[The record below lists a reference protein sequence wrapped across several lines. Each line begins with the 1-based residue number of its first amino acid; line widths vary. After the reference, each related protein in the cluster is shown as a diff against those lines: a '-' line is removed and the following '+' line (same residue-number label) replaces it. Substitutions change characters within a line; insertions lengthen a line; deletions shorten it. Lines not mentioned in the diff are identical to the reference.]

1 MRFDQDRSAAVS
13 NRSQKPAFLK
23 RRSACRR
30 SARLAIALGLTAG
43 IAAVGGANAWG
54 EVTDVVLG
62 SRSFQIP
69 FNIANSGSPPREVH
83 LYMAASSSPSNPAL
97 PPQGKWQLLDRQAP
111 GVGQFQV
118 SETPEGTYWFATRTI
133 DTSGR
138 PHPPGPIAPELKVTV
153 DTTEPIVEL
162 IADASAEGKVIA
174 EFLVEDATGVE
185 QMSVHYVTDVTRQ
198 WQTASIGR
206 TAQGGRFALDP
217 QDRWQELS
225 LRLRVLDRAGNETI
239 VTKRIQKPRVATKDS
254 NRFAAA
260 PSREETPAMQAM
272 AEPRPTLASSPAP
285 NMNPAKPQAQLAA
298 APFSFPTSFGFAGNS
313 ENLPPPSTAEE
324 ISEDFGRSLPNSNS
338 LPGVELLPETA
349 SVAEDLPAP
358 AGEKEK
364 RPRTAAEA
372 MRPLN
377 KPAPEMSPLSA
388 QPSAAQSSAA
398 QSSAAQTSPV
408 QPSMTEIV
416 PAPMGQPP
424 APTQLNRPAINETSL
439 DRDPP
444 DQPPQPSEVAPN
456 QNQQPMAAPSPW
468 SPIDPDRL
476 KSVDSRTTVSRSRI
490 PVLSLEELAQRS
502 VVRHSRS
509 RQFSLD
515 YEIEA
520 IGGRGVEAI
529 ELYGTTDGGQTWK
542 KWGSDPDR
550 QSPFDIETNGEGIF
564 GFNIVVVAANGL
576 ASPSPLPG
584 DVPDIVVVVDET
596 EPEVSITGA
605 RYGESDRAG
614 SLVIQYRCQDEH
626 LMSRPITLAFSD
638 SPDGPWT
645 TIAAGLRNLGD
656 YVWPAD
662 PQLPRQIYLRID
674 ATDQAGNLGGFI
686 LEEPIDT
693 RGLAPRARIRA
704 FRSIPTQ

>member
-13 NRSQKPAFLK
+13 NQSQNRAVRPFGSVAN
-23 RRSACRR
+23 RR
-30 SARLAIALGLTAG
+30 ARFMIALGLTAG
-43 IAAVGGANAWG
+43 IGGFGGASHVCG

-69 FNIANSGSPPREVH
+69 FNIAKSGSPPQEVH
-83 LYMAASSSPSNPAL
+83 LYMAATPSPSNPGL
-97 PPQGKWQLLDRQAP
+97 PQGKWQLLDRQAP

-118 SETPEGTYWFATRTI
+118 SETSEGTYWFATRTI
-133 DTSGR
+133 DASGR
-138 PHPPGPIAPELKVTV
+138 PHPPGPIAPELKVTI
-153 DTTEPIVEL
+153 DTTEPVVEL
-162 IADASAEGKVIA
+162 VADASAEGKVIA
-174 EFLVEDATGVE
+174 EFLVEDATGVD
-185 QMSVHYVTDVTRQ
+185 QMSIHYVTDVTRQ
-198 WQTASIGR
+198 WQTASISR
-206 TAQGGRFALDP
+206 TAQGGRFVFEP

-239 VTKRIQKPRVATKDS
+239 VTKRIQKPRVATKNP
-254 NRFAAA
+254 NRFASA
-260 PSREETPAMQAM
+260 PSIDETPALQAL
-272 AEPRPTLASSPAP
+272 AGQEPSTTHAQVP
-285 NMNPAKPQAQLAA
+285 NMTPAKPQAHLAA
-298 APFSFPTSFGFAGNS
+298 APFGFPAPYGVAGNS
-313 ENLPPPSTAEE
+313 ETLPPPSTPEQ
-324 ISEDFGRSLPNSNS
+324 ISQDFGRALPGSNS
-338 LPGVELLPETA
+338 FSGVELLPETA
-349 SVAEDLPAP
+349 PAVEDLSAP
-358 AGEKEK
+358 AAEPEK
-364 RPRTAAEA
+364 RPRTAADA
-372 MRPLN
+372 MRPLD
-377 KPAPEMSPLSA
+377 
-388 QPSAAQSSAA
+388 QPS
-398 QSSAAQTSPV
+398 V
-408 QPSMTEIV
+408 TEMV
-416 PAPMGQPP
+416 PAPTGQPP
-424 APTQLNRPAINETSL
+424 APTQLNRPAMNESSLEPKLSNQPAQTS
-439 DRDPP
+439 DVSS
-444 DQPPQPSEVAPN
+444 DQDAEPTAT
-456 QNQQPMAAPSPW
+456 PSPW
-468 SPIDPDRL
+468 SPIDSDRP
-476 KSVDSRTTVSRSRI
+476 KFTDPRTTVSRSRVPI
-490 PVLSLEELAQRS
+490 LSLEELSQRS
-502 VVRHSRS
+502 VVRHSQS

-614 SLVIQYRCQDEH
+614 SLVIQYRCQDEY
-626 LMSRPITLAFSD
+626 LMTRPIALAFSD
-638 SPDGPWT
+638 SPNGPWT
-645 TIAAGLRNLGD
+645 TIAAGLRNVGD

-674 ATDQAGNLGGFI
+674 ATDQAGNVGGFV

-704 FRSIPTQ
+704 FRSIPTP